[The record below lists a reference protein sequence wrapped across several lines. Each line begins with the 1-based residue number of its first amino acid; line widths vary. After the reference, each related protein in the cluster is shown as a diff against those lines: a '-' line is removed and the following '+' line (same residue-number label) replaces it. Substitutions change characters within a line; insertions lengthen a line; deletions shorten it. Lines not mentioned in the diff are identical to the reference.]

1 MSAIET
7 VTVNGLIIEY
17 HRHTRNSLCIHQDDA
32 SGFFDRIITNH
43 AIINSIKYHVPSN
56 IYKVHCETQDTMT
69 YATQINNRIS
79 KVSYTST
86 EKFKLHGV
94 GQGADNIWRHWN
106 FISIQM
112 MEVIDKLAPGCTIVI
127 PNNKKTWIIKIIGFV
142 DDKRYYT
149 NLLMQTIQES
159 LIQRIKISVRLWDEF
174 ITFVDGKLELKSA
187 PITLPNKTSIVKKL
201 HT

>member
-1 MSAIET
+1 MI
-7 VTVNGLIIEY
+7 
-17 HRHTRNSLCIHQDDA
+17 
-32 SGFFDRIITNH
+32 
-43 AIINSIKYHVPSN
+43 
-56 IYKVHCETQDTMT
+56 
-69 YATQINNRIS
+69 
-79 KVSYTST
+79 
-86 EKFKLHGV
+86 
-94 GQGADNIWRHWN
+94 
-106 FISIQM
+106 
-112 MEVIDKLAPGCTIVI
+112 EVIDKLAPGCTIVI